1 MFVRAIIGADTPGV
15 KRRGQCSDPLEFS
28 GNFHAPMNLL
38 AIDTSTDFCSVA
50 ASRGA
55 LLFSRHESAG
65 RRQAERILDMVGEV
79 LMEAHLEI
87 AQIQGI
93 AFGAG
98 PGSFTGLRI
107 AAGVTQGL
115 ALARGI
121 GVVGVGTLLALVE
134 EAVEQAAEEAAK
146 ESADKTARQIP
157 GERIIACLDAHMGE
171 VYHAAYRRAGAGWE
185 EVSAPGLYKPE
196 AVPLASG
203 RDWLGC
209 GDAFA
214 AYRDRLV
221 ARLGESVS
229 AIRPD
234 AAPTARAVLKIAT
247 PRFAAGDASD
257 AATAV
262 PVYLRDK
269 VALKTSERG

>member
-1 MFVRAIIGADTPGV
+1 
-15 KRRGQCSDPLEFS
+15 
-28 GNFHAPMNLL
+28 MNLL

-55 LLFSRHESAG
+55 ALVSRHEPAG
-65 RRQAERILDMVGEV
+65 RRQAERILDMVGAV
-79 LMEAHLEI
+79 LAEARLEI
-87 AQIQGI
+87 AEIEGI
-93 AFGAG
+93 AYGAG

-134 EAVEQAAEEAAK
+134 EAAEQAAEKAT
-146 ESADKTARQIP
+146 DKTARQVP
-157 GERIIACLDAHMGE
+157 RERIIACLDAHMGE

-209 GDAFA
+209 GDGFA
-214 AYRDRLV
+214 AYRERLA
-221 ARLGESVS
+221 ARLGECVS
-229 AIRPD
+229 AIRPE
-234 AAPTARAVLKIAT
+234 ATPTARAVLKLAI
-247 PRFAAGDASD
+247 PRFAAGEAKD
-257 AATAV
+257 AAAAV

-269 VALKTSERG
+269 VALKTSER

>member
-1 MFVRAIIGADTPGV
+1 
-15 KRRGQCSDPLEFS
+15 
-28 GNFHAPMNLL
+28 MNLL

-50 ASRGA
+50 ASRGEA
-55 LLFSRHESAG
+55 LVSRHEPAG
-65 RRQAERILDMVGEV
+65 QRQAERILDMIDQV
-79 LMEAHLEI
+79 LIEARLEI

-93 AFGAG
+93 AYGAG

-121 GVVGVGTLLALVE
+121 GVVGVGTLLAL
-134 EAVEQAAEEAAK
+134 AEQAAEEAA
-146 ESADKTARQIP
+146 EEAAAS
-157 GERIIACLDAHMGE
+157 RIIACLDAHKGE

-185 EVSAPGLYKPE
+185 EVSAPGLYEPE

-209 GDAFA
+209 GDGFA
-214 AYRDRLV
+214 AYRDRLG

-229 AIRPD
+229 SIRPET
-234 AAPTARAVLKIAT
+234 APTARAVLKLAV
-247 PRFAAGDASD
+247 PRFAAGEAKD
-257 AATAV
+257 AAAAV

-269 VALKTSERG
+269 VALKTSER